1 MMQQSPSVSINTADF
16 TQFSI
21 TLKNWDQ
28 SPIKS
33 TSPVCESSNRPNMK
47 TVRVAAAVA
56 LLFAFVW
63 IQESSAQADA
73 QMEEMEGPEDVD
85 IPVELKVEEVS
96 VDAMTSPY
104 YRSREKR
111 GIKCKFCCGCCT
123 PGVCGL
129 CCRF

>member
-1 MMQQSPSVSINTADF
+1 MQTAEPQQQPLSQSSCWVCWS
-16 TQFSI
+16 SH
-21 TLKNWDQ
+21 TLDLWIWLETG
-28 SPIKS
+28 PM
-33 TSPVCESSNRPNMK
+33 CESSNRPNMK